1 MIKLKKVT
9 KFYAPQ
15 IYNTWAK
22 TGYLYEFEKIAS
34 YNFYLYLFYA
44 QTNNGIDLKK
54 PIIIYK
60 GYHPGETTVI
70 KVKIK
75 DN

>member
-1 MIKLKKVT
+1 MWWPFNLNHFLTDKNSDSYLT
-9 KFYAPQ
+9 E
-15 IYNTWAK
+15 
-22 TGYLYEFEKIAS
+22 YLYEFEKIAS

-44 QTNNGIDLKK
+44 QTNKGIDLKK